1 MITLLQRAY
10 CSVLLAEVNL
20 DTTGPK
26 VDLENRIS
34 EYFENKTYSSVEGGG
49 HLGDSSADEAEESVL
64 VSHST
69 SGPSEPVVATVA
81 FPSSASSLS
90 ESSDVCKCYAVV
102 DELRRNVMELRCKV
116 DSIHVPAETS
126 EISLLRERNKSLEK
140 SIEELKSEKD
150 ALLVALRLVS
160 TNLPASSCSFDG
172 SIAPRVH
179 KPESNAKAQRPT
191 ITVPSSTTSSNG
203 AAIPTTN
210 VAKKRKKATAGRLL
224 SDNIENRSSTNR
236 PAKHVVILGDSIV
249 KFVDGRKVS
258 RSSDV
263 NVSVHSF
270 SGSRVEDMK
279 DYIQPSLK
287 KKPDEIILHV
297 GTNNLS
303 SDEPLE
309 LANNISSL
317 AKLVQE
323 SSIKVSLSSITTR
336 DKRKNEPDL
345 KHKISSVNNH
355 LKELARSNGYG
366 FINNDNID
374 SNCLNRSLLHLN
386 SEGTRKLSDNFK
398 AHIIST

>member
-1 MITLLQRAY
+1 
-10 CSVLLAEVNL
+10 
-20 DTTGPK
+20 
-26 VDLENRIS
+26 
-34 EYFENKTYSSVEGGG
+34 
-49 HLGDSSADEAEESVL
+49 
-64 VSHST
+64 
-69 SGPSEPVVATVA
+69 
-81 FPSSASSLS
+81 
-90 ESSDVCKCYAVV
+90 
-102 DELRRNVMELRCKV
+102 MELRCKV